1 MVRPS
6 LGSEYY
12 AYILLYVDDILCI
25 HHDAESVLL
34 KVDKYFKLKLDSIR
48 KLDMY
53 MGAKIRLIK
62 LDNGVWA
69 WALISTQYVQETCQN
84 AQNYVNE
91 NLGRIW
97 NLPSPKQAPKN
108 FAMWYAPELDAYTV
122 IDPLLVSYY

>member
-1 MVRPS
+1 MLGPYFGPDDGKPNVVVRALYMLKRYGASFWNHLNYFMNHMEYMKCTAHPDLWINPMVRQS
-6 LGSEYY
+6 DGSEYY

-62 LDNGVWA
+62 LDNGV
-69 WALISTQYVQETCQN
+69 
-84 AQNYVNE
+84 
-91 NLGRIW
+91 
-97 NLPSPKQAPKN
+97 
-108 FAMWYAPELDAYTV
+108 
-122 IDPLLVSYY
+122 